1 MNINRTVL
9 TREDINNIIS
19 MRADH
24 SSNINTSGYSW
35 SERIDELENKVRRLE
50 SIIKLISPFI
60 PEELDLE
67 ECRELI

>member
-19 MRADH
+19 MRVDH
-24 SSNINTSGYSW
+24 SSDIKASADSW